1 MAKAKNTTSGAEIT
15 RHNIIRVTLDDIEQA
30 QLARI
35 KQHYGFEKEA
45 DVFRALIKRASLSL
59 PVKGARV

>member
-1 MAKAKNTTSGAEIT
+1 MRAKNTTSGAEIT
-15 RHNIIRVTLDDIEQA
+15 RNHTVRVVLDDIEQT

-35 KQHYGFEKEA
+35 KQHYGFEKES

-59 PVKGARV
+59 PVKGVKK